1 MQLRTETAFTSGGI
15 LDEVVLTAYENFD
28 KKAKDI
34 SLEQWLY
41 QLANR
46 KLESYLGRASKQ
58 DDRRRSLES
67 LAEKEESTLE
77 ERMTADA
84 EGEVMLEH
92 DLYDTEYQCS
102 RNLLRPQ
109 QLRQIVRALSR
120 IPEKERTIFEL
131 YAVEGKD
138 EVTKIADVSPEI
150 VPKIVEPVRAEVKR
164 ALQSGSKEAA

>member
-1 MQLRTETAFTSGGI
+1 MQPEFTPPAYRSD
-15 LDEVVLTAYENFD
+15 LSDVV
-28 KKAKDI
+28 
-34 SLEQWLY
+34 
-41 QLANR
+41 
-46 KLESYLGRASKQ
+46 
-58 DDRRRSLES
+58 
-67 LAEKEESTLE
+67 
-77 ERMTADA
+77 ERQ
-84 EGEVMLEH
+84 E
-92 DLYDTEYQCS
+92 
-102 RNLLRPQ
+102 